1 MKGERKLRLVKGG
14 SEPSLPDDEPPFTP
28 EEIAAAEALRDE
40 GDPLF
45 AALQAAHQPAAL
57 PEDDLD
63 AILARA
69 MGDDDATTS
78 TERAAADRLRAE
90 LSGEAPA
97 SDASAVLVALKAA
110 HSPKDLPA
118 ARHHALIEAAFA
130 RVPFLRRG
138 PAVRR
143 LAPVTMAA
151 LSGIAAIAAGV
162 ALFLGKPPVPPTGAT
177 AALVRTRSAED
188 LFEPTTP
195 FPRHGGESARI
206 DRIASA
212 RAADLRQNRYAAWG
226 VK

>member
-14 SEPSLPDDEPPFTP
+14 SEPPLEGDEPPFTP

-45 AALQAAHQPAAL
+45 AALKAAHQPAAL

-63 AILARA
+63 ALLARA
-69 MGDDDATTS
+69 MGDDAATTS

-90 LSGEAPA
+90 LAGEAPA

-118 ARHHALIEAAFA
+118 SRHHALIEAAFA
-130 RVPFLRRG
+130 RVPFLRRSQ
-138 PAVRR
+138 VRR

-151 LSGIAAIAAGV
+151 LSGLAAIAAGV
-162 ALFLGKPPVPPTGAT
+162 ALFLGKPPAPPGGAT

-206 DRIASA
+206 DRIATA
-212 RAADLRQNRYAAWG
+212 RAADLRQNRYSAWG